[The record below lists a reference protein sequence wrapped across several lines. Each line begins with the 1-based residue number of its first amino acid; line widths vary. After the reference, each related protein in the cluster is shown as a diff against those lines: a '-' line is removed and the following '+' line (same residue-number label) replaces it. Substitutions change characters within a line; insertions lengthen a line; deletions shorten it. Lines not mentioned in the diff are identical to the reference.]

1 VLKLLG
7 RVCNPFRSTRLD
19 GLSLQLY
26 TGNIRFTKKK
36 MTLYCIKE
44 QGTICFSLDSACVF
58 LLEVNS
64 QANNPSVKPIS
75 IWCEQGSN
83 AIYYAQ
89 FFGQISLLLLADF
102 SDFSPNFYQEKNQ
115 KYSI

>member
-1 VLKLLG
+1 
-7 RVCNPFRSTRLD
+7 
-19 GLSLQLY
+19 
-26 TGNIRFTKKK
+26 
-36 MTLYCIKE
+36 MTIYCIKE

-58 LLEVNS
+58 LLLLEVNS

-102 SDFSPNFYQEKNQ
+102 SDFSPNFYQQKNQ